1 MVILCSKKALAL
13 GQFAVQPGLEPLR
26 LTVLF
31 LGLSFYQ
38 ARPLLCRAQFGLCLG
53 QIKTRALD
61 RSFFC
66 RAGELDS
73 AEKRRRSSGLAIACA
88 IDDLS
93 KYFRLY

>member
-1 MVILCSKKALAL
+1 MILCSRKALAL
-13 GQFAVQPGLEPLR
+13 GQFAVQLGLEPLR
-26 LTVLF
+26 LTVIF

-38 ARPLLCRAQFGLCLG
+38 VRPLLCRARLGLCLG
-53 QIKTRALD
+53 QMKTRALD
-61 RSFFC
+61 RSLLC
-66 RAGELDS
+66 RAGKLDS